1 MFKNLPVRDSIH
13 KKIVKYNR
21 HFVALSSILK
31 LKVVYIKMMKCHAT
45 VAFNV
50 LNMTNTVIRTLRHGN
65 GNTSGVKKIL
75 PFPIYINEQLQQIEK
90 HRGG

>member
-1 MFKNLPVRDSIH
+1 MKIQIFD
-13 KKIVKYNR
+13 KKIFFAKTLDGFVKSLVFIEYKN
-21 HFVALSSILK
+21 K
-31 LKVVYIKMMKCHAT
+31 YIKMMKCHAT